1 MRRKNV
7 REKYFHVHIRRGCE
21 GKTSKQTYARTL
33 SFTHTHKHTLSLSL
47 SLVYKLPRFYTHTI
61 SHTPSLS
68 LSCLPQADKHTLT
81 YAYTKIIALIFYI
94 KGKFLPIF
102 YYTKIIEK

>member
-33 SFTHTHKHTLSLSL
+33 SFTHTYKHTLSLSYTSSLAFTHTLSHTHPLFL
-47 SLVYKLPRFYTHTI
+47 SL
-61 SHTPSLS
+61 LS
-68 LSCLPQADKHTLT
+68 PKQTNTRSHTLT
-81 YAYTKIIALIFYI
+81 QKSL
-94 KGKFLPIF
+94 L
-102 YYTKIIEK
+102 